1 MNLSSNIF
9 VSAPS
14 VKTNAHTF
22 VISTLTFNHLYFHT
36 NMIQFYK
43 LMIIQRSVLRIQ
55 VAAQDAYLSHT
66 WDKPW
71 VSNVTRLAPWSF
83 LLRVLCALS
92 FVKFSFHHNLRIFG
106 DNLDL
111 NHVSQRTT
119 PFVISCCENQRIR
132 NRIQWTEYKKKVNA
146 VNIGFP
152 GAISQPNAR
161 DSNKQATLK
170 ESMRGLFL
178 AFLFF
183 CKSTYF
189 HFHK

>member
-22 VISTLTFNHLYFHT
+22 VKSTLTFNHLYFHT
-36 NMIQFYK
+36 NIIQFYK

-66 WDKPW
+66 WDKPC

-92 FVKFSFHHNLRIFG
+92 FVEFSFHHNLRIFG
-106 DNLDL
+106 DNFDL
-111 NHVSQRTT
+111 NHVSVRHH
-119 PFVISCCENQRIR
+119 S
-132 NRIQWTEYKKKVNA
+132 
-146 VNIGFP
+146 
-152 GAISQPNAR
+152 
-161 DSNKQATLK
+161 
-170 ESMRGLFL
+170 
-178 AFLFF
+178 
-183 CKSTYF
+183 
-189 HFHK
+189 

>member
-1 MNLSSNIF
+1 MDANWPGASSQRDDQVTWNSKRLKMNLSSNIF

-14 VKTNAHTF
+14 VKINAHTF
-22 VISTLTFNHLYFHT
+22 VISMSTFNHLYFHT
-36 NMIQFYK
+36 NIIQFYK

-92 FVKFSFHHNLRIFG
+92 FVEFSFHHNLRIFG

-111 NHVSQRTT
+111 NHVSVRHH
-119 PFVISCCENQRIR
+119 S
-132 NRIQWTEYKKKVNA
+132 
-146 VNIGFP
+146 
-152 GAISQPNAR
+152 
-161 DSNKQATLK
+161 
-170 ESMRGLFL
+170 
-178 AFLFF
+178 
-183 CKSTYF
+183 
-189 HFHK
+189 

>member
-1 MNLSSNIF
+1 MTENELVIKHF
-9 VSAPS
+9 CFCPS

-36 NMIQFYK
+36 NIIQFYK

-92 FVKFSFHHNLRIFG
+92 FVEFSFHHNLRIFG

-111 NHVSQRTT
+111 NHVSVRHH
-119 PFVISCCENQRIR
+119 S
-132 NRIQWTEYKKKVNA
+132 
-146 VNIGFP
+146 
-152 GAISQPNAR
+152 
-161 DSNKQATLK
+161 
-170 ESMRGLFL
+170 
-178 AFLFF
+178 
-183 CKSTYF
+183 
-189 HFHK
+189 